1 MASTM
6 LFTAVFALE
15 FVAFLL
21 ALTAEQTRS
30 RATVVVDTNCD
41 YTYCVYD
48 SNIATI
54 WGSAA
59 FGLLLAGQFL
69 TCFFLSGKASGN
81 KRRCCAAISAAI
93 CWIAFLGAE
102 ACLLAGSVKN
112 AQRTKYR
119 FLYMAG
125 DPHCET
131 LRSGVFQSGA
141 ILIMISSFASKMNVW
156 WSETEEGAGAGDGC
170 GGGDLGAY
178 TPL

>member
-1 MASTM
+1 MAV
-6 LFTAVFALE
+6 LALE
-15 FVAFLL
+15 FVSFLL
-21 ALTAEQTRS
+21 ALTAEQTR
-30 RATVVVDTNCD
+30 R
-41 YTYCVYD
+41 
-48 SNIATI
+48 
-54 WGSAA
+54 
-59 FGLLLAGQFL
+59 
-69 TCFFLSGKASGN
+69 
-81 KRRCCAAISAAI
+81 
-93 CWIAFLGAE
+93 IAFLGAE

-141 ILIMISSFASKMNVW
+141 ILIMISSFASKTNVW

-170 GGGDLGAY
+170 GGDLGAY